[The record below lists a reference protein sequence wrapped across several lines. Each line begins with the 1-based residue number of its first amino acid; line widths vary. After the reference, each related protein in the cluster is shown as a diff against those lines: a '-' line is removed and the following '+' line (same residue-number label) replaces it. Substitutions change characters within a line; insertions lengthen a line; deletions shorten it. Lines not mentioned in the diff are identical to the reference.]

1 MSWQD
6 LIGHDLQQ
14 EMFRRA
20 SSRGRLG
27 HAYLLTGT
35 AGIGKRTFARLLAQ
49 ALLCRNSTSEDL
61 HICDE
66 CPSCRQVLSGT
77 HPDLLTAGLPEGK
90 SELPIEVFVGSPEKR
105 GREGLCHDLALSPMQ
120 GGYRI
125 AVIDDADRMNVASS
139 NALLKTLE
147 EPGPKSI
154 LILIA
159 SDPDQVINTIRSR
172 CQQVHFSRLAPEAL
186 SKALTKVTEEQG
198 GEMPDA
204 TRLQRA
210 VDLADGSVARG
221 LEALERLRSGD
232 LLDGEGFGRI
242 LSRPG
247 FLAADLAAAGDEIFS
262 KAGTDTSSQREAGL
276 VIVQSCL
283 EHFHRQ
289 LGDSNQTPNHSV
301 TVDRYLDALDCCFEA
316 ARQIDRKASVP
327 LCLDTF
333 YHDLEMLLRPTWKT
347 AADKS

>member
-49 ALLCRNSTSEDL
+49 ALLCRNSTPENL
-61 HICDE
+61 EICDE
-66 CPSCRQVLSGT
+66 CPSCRQVLSGS

-125 AVIDDADRMNVASS
+125 AIIDDADRMNVASS

-147 EPGPKSI
+147 EPGTRSI

-159 SDPDQVINTIRSR
+159 ADSDQVINTIRSR
-172 CQQVHFSRLAPEAL
+172 CQQVHFSRLAPNDLSAILTRIVEQQGEEA
-186 SKALTKVTEEQG
+186 
-198 GEMPDA
+198 PDPQ
-204 TRLQRA
+204 RLQRA
-210 VDLADGSVARG
+210 VDLADGSVAKG
-221 LEALERLRSGD
+221 LDAFERLRSGD
-232 LLDGEGFGRI
+232 LLEGEGFGRI

-247 FLAADLAAAGDEIFS
+247 FQAADLAAAGDVIFS
-262 KAGTDTSSQREAGL
+262 KAATDTTSQREAGL

-289 LGDSNQTPNHSV
+289 IGDPGQTPSHSGII
-301 TVDRYLDALDCCFEA
+301 DRHLDALDCCFEA
-316 ARQIDRKASVP
+316 ARQIDRKVNVP